1 MSKSIA
7 STRGRV
13 GKVGRWLKRRIIP
26 ILGLLLVIVITVVL
40 FLYGRD
46 ASRITAFGNYQYFG
60 AFLISLIGN
69 ATILLPGI
77 VLPILSSLGVL
88 FYKTHGI
95 SGPILI
101 GLAGSTGAAIGE
113 MVGYLAGY
121 SGRSIL
127 ISSKRSQQT
136 LDWLRRWG
144 GVAIFLLAMVPLF
157 FDLVGIAAGAI
168 RFSPWKFLLY
178 CWLGRT
184 VLYVVFITLAALG
197 LCIIFPGLF

>member
-1 MSKSIA
+1 MSKNIA
-7 STRGRV
+7 STGGRGENVR
-13 GKVGRWLKRRIIP
+13 GWLRKWIFP
-26 ILGLLLVIVITVVL
+26 VSGLLLVIVITMGL

-46 ASRITAFGNYQYFG
+46 ASRIAAFRNYQYFG

-95 SGPILI
+95 SGPILV

-121 SGRSIL
+121 SGRGIL
-127 ISSKRSQQT
+127 VTSKRSQQT

-144 GVAIFLLAMVPLF
+144 GIAIFLLAMVPLF

-168 RFSPWKFLLY
+168 RFPLWKFFLY

-184 VLYVVFITLAALG
+184 VLYVVFITLTAMG
-197 LCIIFPGLF
+197 LWIIFPGVF